1 MGELTGIDAV
11 TIDAYGTL
19 VELVDP
25 VPALQAA
32 LAERGLE
39 RSADRVRAAFR
50 AEVAYYR
57 PRSVEGRDAESLA
70 ALRRDC
76 AGVFLREASAELD
89 PAGFTQ
95 AFVDALVFRPVAGA
109 LAAVGRFAAQGLALA
124 VVSNWDVG
132 LREKLGPLAS
142 RFGCVVTSAEAG
154 APKPD
159 PAVFLTA
166 LERLGVEPARALHVG
181 DEQGDEDGA
190 RAAGMRFRWAP
201 L

>member
-25 VPALQAA
+25 VPALRTA
-32 LAERGLE
+32 LAERGVE
-39 RSADRVRAAFR
+39 RDAEQVKAAFR

-70 ALRRDC
+70 ALRAAC
-76 AGVFLREASAELD
+76 ASVFLGAAEAELD
-89 PAGFTQ
+89 PEEFAP
-95 AFVDALVFRPVAGA
+95 AFVDALVIRPVAGA
-109 LAAVGRFAAQGLALA
+109 VEAVERFRARGLALA

-132 LREKLGPLAS
+132 LHEKLGPLAA
-142 RFGCVVTSAEAG
+142 RFQVVLTSAEAG

-159 PAVFLTA
+159 PAVFLAA
-166 LERLGVEPARALHVG
+166 LERLGVPPARALHIG
-181 DEQGDEDGA
+181 DEHGDEDGA
-190 RAAGMRFRWAP
+190 RAAGMQFRWAP

>member
-25 VPALQAA
+25 VPALRAA
-32 LAERGLE
+32 LAERGVE
-39 RSADRVRAAFR
+39 RDAEQVKAAFK

-70 ALRRDC
+70 ALRVAC
-76 AGVFLREASAELD
+76 AGVFLGAVEAELD
-89 PAGFTQ
+89 PAGFAP

-109 LAAVGRFAAQGLALA
+109 VEAVERFRAQGLAIA

-132 LREKLGPLAS
+132 LREKLGPLAA
-142 RFGCVVTSAEAG
+142 RFQVVLTSAEVG
-154 APKPD
+154 TPKPD
-159 PAVFLTA
+159 PAVFLAA
-166 LERLGVEPARALHVG
+166 LERLGVEPSRALHIG
-181 DEQGDEDGA
+181 DEQTDEDGA
-190 RAAGMRFRWAP
+190 RAAGMQFRWAP

>member
-1 MGELTGIDAV
+1 MGELTGIAAV

-32 LAERGLE
+32 LAERGVE
-39 RSADRVRAAFR
+39 RDAERVRAAFR
-50 AEVAYYR
+50 EEVAYYR
-57 PRSVEGRDAESLA
+57 PRSVEGKDAESLA
-70 ALRRDC
+70 ALRVTC
-76 AGVFLREASAELD
+76 TGVFLGATEAELD
-89 PAGFTQ
+89 PAEFAP
-95 AFVDALVFRPVAGA
+95 AFVDALVFHPIAGA
-109 LAAVGRFAAQGLALA
+109 VEAVERFRAQGLALA

-132 LREKLGPLAS
+132 LHEKLGALAAH
-142 RFGCVVTSAEAG
+142 FQVVVTSAEAG

-159 PAVFLTA
+159 PAVFLAA
-166 LERLGVEPARALHVG
+166 LERLGVAAARALHIG

-190 RAAGMRFRWAP
+190 RAAGMQFRWAP

>member
-32 LAERGLE
+32 LAERGVE
-39 RSADRVRAAFR
+39 RGAEQVKAAFQ

-57 PRSVEGRDAESLA
+57 PRSVDGRDAESLA
-70 ALRRDC
+70 ALRVAC
-76 AGVFLREASAELD
+76 TTVFLDAAEAELD
-89 PAGFTQ
+89 ANEFAA
-95 AFVDALVFRPVAGA
+95 AFIDALVFRSVTGAVEAVA
-109 LAAVGRFAAQGLALA
+109 RFRAQGLALA

-132 LREKLGPLAS
+132 LHEKLGALAS
-142 RFGCVVTSAEAG
+142 QFEVVLTSAEVG

-159 PAVFLTA
+159 PAVFLAA
-166 LERLGVEPARALHVG
+166 LDRLGVAPDRALHIG
-181 DEQGDEDGA
+181 DEQSDEDGA
-190 RAAGMRFRWAP
+190 RAAGMQFRWAP

>member
-1 MGELTGIDAV
+1 MGELTDLDAV

-32 LAERGLE
+32 LAERGVH
-39 RSADRVRAAFR
+39 RGPDQVKAAFR

-57 PRSVEGRDAESLA
+57 PRSVEGRDGESLA

-76 AGVFLREASAELD
+76 AEVFLREAEADLD
-89 PAGFTQ
+89 PGEFAGP
-95 AFVDALVFRPVAGA
+95 FVEALVFRPVAGA
-109 LAAVGRFAAQGLALA
+109 LEAVERLAAQGLALA
-124 VVSNWDVG
+124 VVSNWDLG
-132 LREKLGPLAS
+132 LHEKLGPLRS
-142 RFGCVVTSAEAG
+142 RFQCVVTSAEVG
-154 APKPD
+154 VPKPD
-159 PAVFLTA
+159 PAVFRAA
-166 LERLGVEPARALHVG
+166 LDRLGIAPGRALHIG
-181 DEQGDEDGA
+181 DEQNDEDGA

>member
-32 LAERGLE
+32 LAERGVQ
-39 RSADRVRAAFR
+39 RDPNRVGAAFR

-70 ALRRDC
+70 ELRRDC
-76 AGVFLREASAELD
+76 AEVFLREAGADLD
-89 PAGFTQ
+89 PAEFMQ
-95 AFVDALVFRPVAGA
+95 AVRRLARLPPLPGA
-109 LAAVGRFAAQGLALA
+109 VEAVERFAAQGLALA
-124 VVSNWDVG
+124 IVSNWDVG
-132 LREKLGPLAS
+132 LPEKLGALAS
-142 RFGCVVTSAEAG
+142 RFASVVTSAEVG
-154 APKPD
+154 AAKPD
-159 PAVFLTA
+159 TAVFVAA
-166 LERLGVEPARALHVG
+166 LDRLGIAAGRALHIG

>member
-1 MGELTGIDAV
+1 MGELTEIDAI

-32 LAERGLE
+32 LAERGVE
-39 RSADRVRAAFR
+39 RDADQVKAAFK

-57 PRSVEGRDAESLA
+57 PRTVEGRDAESLA
-70 ALRRDC
+70 ALRVAC
-76 AGVFLREASAELD
+76 TGVFLGAAGAALD
-89 PAGFTQ
+89 PEEFAPS
-95 AFVDALVFRPVAGA
+95 FVEALVFRPVAGA
-109 LAAVGRFAAQGLALA
+109 VEAVARFRAQGLALA

-142 RFGCVVTSAEAG
+142 QFEVVLTSAEAG
-154 APKPD
+154 APKPG
-159 PAVFLTA
+159 PAVFLAA
-166 LERLGVEPARALHVG
+166 LDRLGVAPARALHIG
-181 DEQGDEDGA
+181 DEQSDEDGA
-190 RAAGMRFRWAP
+190 RAAGMQFRWAP